1 MQVIREADNYIPSA
15 KPLFLAL
22 GNFDGVHLGHKRL
35 ITTLL
40 NRARQEQGTA
50 AAFIFEPHPSKILS
64 PERAPKMLVT
74 PGQKAELLKNLG
86 MDLLIY
92 HSFSLEMARW
102 TPEEFVKR
110 VLVDLLHIKEAF
122 VGFNY
127 SFGHRGAGTPEMLQ
141 SLGEKYGFKAH
152 IISPVRVDDEVVSST
167 LIRRYLEQGDI
178 AKARGMLCYYPLLE
192 GRVVAGDRRGAAL
205 LGFPTAN
212 LQVDEDIMVPGKGV
226 YAARARRK
234 GEWLPAVVNIG
245 NVPTF
250 LSGEAISIE
259 AHLIDF
265 QGDIYGETLGLSF
278 YRKLRDERKFASIEE
293 LKAQIGADR
302 DEARDCLLSE
312 PLPGL

>member
-1 MQVIREADNYIPSA
+1 MQVIREADNYVPA
-15 KPLFLAL
+15 EKTLFLAL
-22 GNFDGVHLGHKRL
+22 GNFDGVHLGHKKL

-40 NRARQEQGTA
+40 ERARKDNGTA
-50 AAFIFEPHPSKILS
+50 AAFIFEPHPTRILS

-74 PGQKAELLKNLG
+74 AEQKAELLQALG

-110 VLVDLLHIKEAF
+110 VLVNQLKIKEAF

-127 SFGHRGAGTPEMLQ
+127 SFGHRGSGTPETLQ
-141 SLGEKYGFKAH
+141 NLGEKYGFKVN
-152 IISPVRVDDEVVSST
+152 IISPVRVEGEIVSST
-167 LIRRYLEQGDI
+167 VIRSYLEQGEID
-178 AKARGMLCYYPLLE
+178 KARQMLCNYPVVK
-192 GRVVAGDRRGAAL
+192 GRVVQGDRRGAAL

-212 LQVDEDIMVPGKGV
+212 LRVDEDVIVPGKGV
-226 YAARARRK
+226 YAARVKYK

-250 LSGEAISIE
+250 LSGDAISIE

-265 QGDIYGETLGLSF
+265 KGDLYGETLELSF
-278 YRKLRDERKFASIEE
+278 YRKQRDERKFGSIEE

-302 DEARDCLLSE
+302 DAAREYLLSQ

>member
-1 MQVIREADNYIPSA
+1 MQVIREANNYIPST

-22 GNFDGVHLGHKRL
+22 GNFDGMHLGHKKL

-40 NRARQEQGTA
+40 DLARQVDGTA
-50 AAFIFEPHPSKILS
+50 AAFIFEPHPSRILA

-74 PGQKAELLKNLG
+74 AEQKAELLKSLG

-102 TPEEFVKR
+102 IPEEFVKR

-127 SFGHRGAGTPEMLQ
+127 SFGHRGAGTPEMLK
-141 SLGEKYGFKAH
+141 SLGEKYGFMVH
-152 IISPVRVDDEVVSST
+152 IISPVAVGGEVVSST
-167 LIRRYLEQGDI
+167 LIRSYLEVGAID
-178 AKARGMLCYYPLLE
+178 KAHDMLGYHPLLK
-192 GRVVAGDRRGAAL
+192 GQVVQGDRRGGAI

-212 LQVDEDIMVPGKGV
+212 LQVDADVIVPGKGV
-226 YAARARRK
+226 YVARARL
-234 GEWLPAVVNIG
+234 GDQWLPAVVNIG

-250 LSGEAISIE
+250 LSGDAISIE

-265 QGDIYGETLGLSF
+265 QGDLYGETLVLNF
-278 YRKLRDERKFASIEE
+278 YKKLRDEKKFSGIEE

-302 DEARDCLLSE
+302 DAARNYLQSQA
-312 PLPGL
+312 

>member
-1 MQVIREADNYIPSA
+1 MQVIREADNYISSG

-22 GNFDGVHLGHKRL
+22 GNFDGVHQGHKKL

-40 NRARQEQGTA
+40 NRARQDDGTA
-50 AAFIFEPHPSKILS
+50 AAFIFEPHPSKVLF

-74 PGQKAELLKNLG
+74 AEQKVELLKNLG

-122 VGFNY
+122 IGFNY

-141 SLGEKYGFKAH
+141 ALGEGYGFKVH
-152 IISPVRVDDEVVSST
+152 IISPVRVEDEVVSST
-167 LIRRYLEQGDI
+167 LIRRYLEQGVIDK
-178 AKARGMLCYYPLLE
+178 AKEMLCHYPFLE
-192 GRVVAGDRRGAAL
+192 GRVVKGDRRGAAI

-212 LQVDEDIMVPGKGV
+212 LQVDEDVIVPGKGV
-226 YAARARRK
+226 YAARVRRK

-250 LSGEAISIE
+250 LSGDAISIE

-265 QGDIYGETLGLSF
+265 QGDLYGESLGLSF
-278 YRKLRDERKFASIEE
+278 YKKLRDERKFGSIEE

-302 DEARDCLLSE
+302 DAARDYLPGQ